1 MTTVYFVRHA
11 QTDYSNPI
19 DKDRPLTAEGM
30 QDRYL
35 ARDYMVKQGLI
46 GQLTHIYA
54 SNFRRAADT
63 VWPIAEAAGLPVEE
77 KEEFREWTLLAKG
90 EEYYSISR
98 RAWEDFTYRY
108 ETCETLQEVQARN
121 LQKLRE
127 LVAEHPGETI
137 VIGTHGTALSTI
149 IHYYK
154 PDYGYEEFLKIM
166 EFKPWIVR
174 FQYDGEQL
182 ISIEECFR
190 NDLNMSSIFENVPK

>member
-35 ARDYMVKQGLI
+35 ARDYMVKQGMI
-46 GQLTHIYA
+46 GQLTHVYA

-63 VWPIAEAAGLPVEE
+63 GRPIAEAAGLPVEE

-90 EEYYSISR
+90 EEYYSISQ

-108 ETCETLQEVQARN
+108 ETCETLQEVQTRN
-121 LQKLRE
+121 LRKLRE
-127 LVAEHPGETI
+127 LVAEHPDETI

-154 PDYGYEEFLKIM
+154 PDYGYEEFLRIM

-174 FQYDGEQL
+174 FQYNGEHL
-182 ISIEECFR
+182 INMKECFR
-190 NDLNMSSIFENVPK
+190 NDLNIEKST

>member
-46 GQLTHIYA
+46 GQLTHVYA

-63 VWPIAEAAGLPVEE
+63 VRPIAEAAGLPVEE

-90 EEYYSISR
+90 EEYYSISQ

-108 ETCETLQEVQARN
+108 ETCETLQEVQTRN
-121 LQKLRE
+121 LRKLRE
-127 LVAEHPGETI
+127 LVAEHPDETI

-154 PDYGYEEFLKIM
+154 P
-166 EFKPWIVR
+166 FKPWIVR
-174 FQYDGEQL
+174 FQYNGEQL
-182 ISIEECFR
+182 INMKECFR
-190 NDLNMSSIFENVPK
+190 NDLNIEKST

>member
-35 ARDYMVKQGLI
+35 ARDYMVKQGVI
-46 GQLTHIYA
+46 GQLTHVYA

-63 VWPIAEAAGLPVEE
+63 VRPIAEAAGLPVEE

-90 EEYYSISR
+90 EEYYSISQ

-108 ETCETLQEVQARN
+108 ETCETLQEVQTRN
-121 LQKLRE
+121 LRKLRE
-127 LVAEHPGETI
+127 LVAEHPDETI
-137 VIGTHGTALSTI
+137 VIGTHGTALPTFI
-149 IHYYK
+149 FQPPFIHNGK
-154 PDYGYEEFLKIM
+154 K
-166 EFKPWIVR
+166 R
-174 FQYDGEQL
+174 
-182 ISIEECFR
+182 SIENNALHICCNYVSVVNNIWFH
-190 NDLNMSSIFENVPK
+190 SSLLYIKRLAL